1 MLKFIIGL
9 LVLLAICV
17 AAGVVRKMR
26 GGQFLPAPENIDG
39 SDEPRSLRELAQ
51 RRQREKQ
58 RQKQP

>member
-26 GGQFLPAPENIDG
+26 GGRFLPAPENIDG
-39 SDEPRSLRELAQ
+39 NDEPQSLRELAQ
-51 RRQREKQ
+51 RRQREK
-58 RQKQP
+58 RARKQH